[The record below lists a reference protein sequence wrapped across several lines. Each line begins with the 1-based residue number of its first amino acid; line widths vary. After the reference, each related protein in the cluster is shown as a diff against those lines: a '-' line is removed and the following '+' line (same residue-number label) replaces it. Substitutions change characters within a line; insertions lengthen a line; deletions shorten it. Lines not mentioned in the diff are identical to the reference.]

1 MNKENVLNRHKY
13 NSIQAHK
20 EQNSVRHR
28 KINTTWH
35 YPYVESEKVDF
46 TEVESIFVVSRSW
59 GESGEGV
66 KGKG

>member
-1 MNKENVLNRHKY
+1 
-13 NSIQAHK
+13 
-20 EQNSVRHR
+20 
-28 KINTTWH
+28 
-35 YPYVESEKVDF
+35 VESEKVDF